1 MCLDK
6 DILFQHN
13 REYGP
18 STCAIVPVYV
28 NNAILLKEA
37 SRSKLPVGVAYEE
50 KNGKYYAHYTKQKKK
65 QYVDTPEEAFAIY
78 KKLKEDNLVYFAEK
92 LAGYMPETVCNALRK
107 WEVNITD

>member
-1 MCLDK
+1 MGKEFFKKTAD
-6 DILFQHN
+6 
-13 REYGP
+13 
-18 STCAIVPVYV
+18 
-28 NNAILLKEA
+28 LLQA
-37 SRSKLPVGVAYEE
+37 
-50 KNGKYYAHYTKQKKK
+50 KQKKK